1 MMTLMTVSASLI
13 TSRFQFSVH
22 VICKHKFYTTKL
34 KISKFLNLHDK
45 REKKVEFARALFTRR
60 DCEFGTKI

>member
-22 VICKHKFYTTKL
+22 VRKHKFYTTKL

>member
-1 MMTLMTVSASLI
+1 MMTLMTVSASLT

-22 VICKHKFYTTKL
+22 VIHKFYTKL